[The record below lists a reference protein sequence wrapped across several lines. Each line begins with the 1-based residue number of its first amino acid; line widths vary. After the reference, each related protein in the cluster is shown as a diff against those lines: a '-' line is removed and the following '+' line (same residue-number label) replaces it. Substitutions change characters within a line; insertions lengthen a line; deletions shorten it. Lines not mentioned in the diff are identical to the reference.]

1 MLKKDKAKNNEEK
14 AETKVED
21 TEVRQEETK
30 AEQNAAS
37 GAETDAETT
46 ETEAPSEE
54 ELLKAELEETKDKLL
69 RKAAEFDN
77 FKKRTAREKE
87 DFYKFAVC
95 DTIEKLLPV
104 LDNLDRAIVSGEQ
117 NEDKE
122 ALLEGIKMVRKQFSD
137 SLTGIGVEEIEAVGK
152 EFDPE
157 VHNAIMTE
165 ESDQDANTILEEFA
179 KGYKYKDKVIRHS
192 MVKVSS

>member
-1 MLKKDKAKNNEEK
+1 M
-14 AETKVED
+14 
-21 TEVRQEETK
+21 
-30 AEQNAAS
+30 
-37 GAETDAETT
+37 
-46 ETEAPSEE
+46 
-54 ELLKAELEETKDKLL
+54 
-69 RKAAEFDN
+69 
-77 FKKRTAREKE
+77 
-87 DFYKFAVC
+87 C

>member
-1 MLKKDKAKNNEEK
+1 MLKKDKAKNNEETT
-14 AETKVED
+14 ETKVENP
-21 TEVRQEETK
+21 EEQEETK
-30 AEQNAAS
+30 AEQDAAS
-37 GAETDAETT
+37 GADTDAENV
-46 ETEAPSEE
+46 EADAPSAE
-54 ELLKAELEETKDKLL
+54 ELLKEELDETKDKLL

-95 DTIEKLLPV
+95 DTVEKLLPV
-104 LDNLDRAIVSGEQ
+104 LDNLDRAIASGEQ

-137 SLTGIGVEEIEAVGK
+137 SLTGIGVEEIEALGK

-165 ESDQDANTILEEFA
+165 ESDKDANTILEEFA

>member
-37 GAETDAETT
+37 GAETDAEPV
-46 ETEAPSEE
+46 EAEAPSAE
-54 ELLKAELEETKDKLL
+54 ELLKAELDETKDKLL

-95 DTIEKLLPV
+95 DTVEKLLPV
-104 LDNLDRAIVSGEQ
+104 LDNLDRAIASGEQ

-137 SLTGIGVEEIEAVGK
+137 SLTGIGVEEIEALGK

-165 ESDQDANTILEEFA
+165 ESD
-179 KGYKYKDKVIRHS
+179 KDSSSLPRAISTRIRS
-192 MVKVSS
+192 

>member
-1 MLKKDKAKNNEEK
+1 MLKKDKAKNNEETT
-14 AETKVED
+14 ETKVENP
-21 TEVRQEETK
+21 EEQEETK
-30 AEQNAAS
+30 AEQDAAS
-37 GAETDAETT
+37 GADTDAENV
-46 ETEAPSEE
+46 EADAPSAE
-54 ELLKAELEETKDKLL
+54 ELLKEELDETKDKLL

-77 FKKRTAREKE
+77 FKQRTAREKV

-95 DTIEKLLPV
+95 DTVEKLLPV
-104 LDNLDRAIVSGEQ
+104 LDNLDRAIASGEQ

-137 SLTGIGVEEIEAVGK
+137 SLTGIGVEEIEALGK

-165 ESDQDANTILEEFA
+165 ESDKDANTILEEFA